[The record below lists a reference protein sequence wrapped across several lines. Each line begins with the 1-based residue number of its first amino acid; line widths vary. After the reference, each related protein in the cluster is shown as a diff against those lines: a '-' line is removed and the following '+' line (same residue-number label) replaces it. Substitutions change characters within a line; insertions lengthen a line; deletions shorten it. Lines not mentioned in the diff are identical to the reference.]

1 MSFLKDLRHKP
12 QSLTAASKYTTL
24 NGIGYGKDAARALTD
39 RGAEVVK
46 ADLDDEASLRSA
58 FDGAYGAY
66 CLTNFWEHFNGE
78 KETAQG
84 GNLARAAAAAGV
96 QHAIWSTFENPRK
109 SIPQR

>member
-39 RGAEVVK
+39 CGAEVVK
-46 ADLDDEASLRSA
+46 ADLDDEPAERVQRGLRRILPHELL
-58 FDGAYGAY
+58 GA
-66 CLTNFWEHFNGE
+66 LQRE